1 MAKKKNKEKVA
12 PEVPP
17 EPSYVTKAK
26 CTNVH
31 DADTITVEV
40 KRTFN
45 IRLGNASKAELDT
58 EEGKALQKR
67 LEELLLGKDVVVQI
81 PFGDNEKL
89 MDFNSFE
96 RVVGFV
102 WLNGKLIS

>member
-1 MAKKKNKEKVA
+1 MSKKKTKEKVA

-40 KRTFN
+40 KRIFN
-45 IRLGNASKAELDT
+45 IRLGNASKAELNTD
-58 EEGKALQKR
+58 EGKVLQQK
-67 LEELLLGKDVVVQI
+67 LEELLLGKDVVIQI
-81 PFGDNEKL
+81 PFGGNEKL

-102 WLNGKLIS
+102 WCDGKLVG